1 MEGNCRIRELRK
13 EEIGEALDLVLRV
26 FQAYEA
32 PDYTEEGVET
42 FYQSVHEEGYLAQL
56 RWYGAFAP
64 EGLVGVLATRSGGAH
79 IALFFVEGKRHR
91 QGIGKRLFQA
101 AEADNRSE
109 RMTVNSS
116 PYAVPVYHRLGFRDT
131 DAEQVVNGLRFTP
144 MERRA

>member
-64 EGLVGVLATRSGGAH
+64 EGLVGVLATRSGGP
-79 IALFFVEGKRHR
+79 
-91 QGIGKRLFQA
+91 
-101 AEADNRSE
+101 
-109 RMTVNSS
+109 TS
-116 PYAVPVYHRLGFRDT
+116 PCSLWRGSATGRASGSVFS
-131 DAEQVVNGLRFTP
+131 
-144 MERRA
+144 RRRKPTTIQRG